1 MYMDYKYYSLMDILS
16 YTDKI
21 QILSQIILHW
31 DLLHSLRFLHQRL
44 CQATLRK
51 DHEGQAVLINCL
63 LRNYLHYSLYDQ
75 AQKLIVKLEFPQQV
89 SAVVV
94 SVL

>member
-1 MYMDYKYYSLMDILS
+1 M
-16 YTDKI
+16 
-21 QILSQIILHW
+21 
-31 DLLHSLRFLHQRL
+31 HQRL

-63 LRNYLHYSLYDQ
+63 LRNYLHYCLYDQ

-89 SAVVV
+89 STSCNDPPLGKALCCFLQDG
-94 SVL
+94 S

>member
-1 MYMDYKYYSLMDILS
+1 M
-16 YTDKI
+16 
-21 QILSQIILHW
+21 
-31 DLLHSLRFLHQRL
+31 HQRL

-63 LRNYLHYSLYDQ
+63 LRNYLHYCLYDQ

-89 SAVVV
+89 STFY
-94 SVL
+94 SYIYVLVGKYVAFLIRSDS